1 MISAALA
8 SGVSKSEIH
17 SMVATTTPP
26 APTNGHSSDKVRKDD
41 QGLPIYAELPSGM
54 IDLPAAAK
62 KHGGTVAPWDSTAT
76 GLAVVV
82 YNLEAGSEHLSVVA
96 AIWWCRRRI
105 CWPINRWQLLEK
117 VVPVKVNN

>member
-8 SGVSKSEIH
+8 SGVSKSEIR

-62 KHGGTVAPWDSTAT
+62 KHGGTVGQYRNWISRGRLQPRGRLRAPVRGGGHLVVSEEDL
-76 GLAVVV
+76 LA
-82 YNLEAGSEHLSVVA
+82 YKSVA
-96 AIWWCRRRI
+96 ASRKGRPRKSEQ
-105 CWPINRWQLLEK
+105 P
-117 VVPVKVNN
+117 